1 MNKNIPL
8 VLLILIFS
16 LKAVSQVKINEY
28 SVSNSTLTPGSV
40 FLDNTGS
47 SPDWVELYNAGS
59 SAANVGGWNMSDDPN
74 DITKYAL
81 PPGTSI
87 PAGGFLRIWCS
98 GKDTPSNASGHI
110 HTNFKL
116 TQCKGDWIILM
127 NGSNLVDTL
136 RLRRTQVRHSRGR
149 TPDGSATWKVYT
161 NPTPNASNT
170 GTAYDGYAPTPLLS
184 PGAGFYGS
192 AQNIS
197 ISVPVSSGLTVYYT
211 TDGSE
216 PTTSSPVYA
225 TTPVNTAST
234 TVVRAYAVSSNA
246 NILPSFMETNT
257 YFINENINAQ
267 YGVVSLSGGS
277 NLSSLMNGTQSYPRT
292 HFEYFDNSA
301 FITETYGLSN
311 KHGNDSWAYD
321 QRGIDFETKDDYGYN
336 YALLNKFFTD
346 WKMGKSKRKEFQ
358 HVILKAAASDNFP
371 GDKPQTACH
380 MRDAFVQTY
389 SFRKGLEIDG
399 RRSKHV
405 ITFVNGKYWGIYE
418 LREAFET
425 DYTDY
430 YYKQPKDSI
439 DNLAYWG
446 SLQIRD
452 GSDTGWVNLYNYIM
466 ANPMTNA
473 AAYNYADSKLS
484 FKSLIDYMVYNSYVV
499 NSDFINWNTAWW
511 RGRALSGDKKKWR
524 YWNWDMDNVY
534 DLGENFSGIPTTG
547 MDADPCAYTNT
558 FHNAGPN
565 KGHPDILEK
574 LLTNPAFKSMYI
586 NRYADLLNTA
596 FKCDSIMDHFYY
608 FKNILTPEMPRHVA
622 KWGNGATLADWNKNM
637 DTLQSKIMQRCS
649 YIEQKIKDCY
659 NVTGPYPVAVNVL
672 PAGAGEVKLNSIWL
686 PNYIW
691 HGNYFGGVSMNF
703 EERCIDTANYTFD
716 RWEFKHHLPL
726 QALTR
731 DTVSINFT
739 QADTVIAHYI
749 KKEKK
754 PEEILKES
762 DTDVIFPTAFT
773 PNGDGNND
781 ILFPL
786 GGLHATSVA
795 IEIWNRWGQL
805 VYSSNDPTKGW
816 DGNYKGIPAQTGVY
830 GYLIKY
836 TNFEGDQKKS
846 KGNITLLR

>member
-1 MNKNIPL
+1 MIQRL
-8 VLLILIFS
+8 LTLFFLFAVLPS
-16 LKAVSQVKINEY
+16 QAQVKINEY
-28 SVSNSTLTPGSV
+28 SVSNSTLTTGSV
-40 FLDNTGS
+40 FSDNTGS

-59 SAANVGGWNMSDDPN
+59 SAANIGGWNLSDDPN
-74 DITKYAL
+74 NIVKYAF
-81 PPGTSI
+81 PSGTSI
-87 PAGGFLRIWCS
+87 PANGFLRVWCS
-98 GKDTPSNASGHI
+98 GKGDPANAAGHI

-127 NGSNLVDTL
+127 NGSTVADTL
-136 RLRRTQVRHSRGR
+136 RLRKTQVRHSRGR
-149 TPDGSATWKVYT
+149 SPDGSATWKVYT
-161 NPTPNASNT
+161 SPTPNASNT

-184 PGAGFYGS
+184 PGPGFYSGGQS
-192 AQNIS
+192 VS
-197 ISVPVSSGLTVYYT
+197 ISVPPSSGLTVYYT

-216 PTTSSPVYA
+216 PGTSSTVYGTSPVNVSA
-225 TTPVNTAST
+225 TTVL
-234 TVVRAYAVSSNA
+234 RAYAVSSNA
-246 NILPSFMETNT
+246 NVLPSFMETNT
-257 YFINENINAQ
+257 YFINESINSQ
-267 YGVVSLSGGS
+267 YGVVSISGGTKL
-277 NLSSLMNGTQSYPRT
+277 NQLMNGTQNNPPT
-292 HFEYFDNSA
+292 HFEYFDNNA

-371 GDKPQTACH
+371 GDKPQVSCH

-389 SFRKGLEIDG
+389 SFRKELEIDG

-405 ITFVNGKYWGIYE
+405 ITFVNGQYWGIYE

-430 YYKQPKDSI
+430 YYDQPKDSI
-439 DNLAYWG
+439 DNLAFWG
-446 SLQIRD
+446 GLQIRD
-452 GSDTGWVNLYNYIM
+452 GSDTGWVNLYTYVM
-466 ANPMTNA
+466 ANAMTNA
-473 AAYNYADSKLS
+473 TAYNYVDSKLN

-511 RGRALSGDKKKWR
+511 RGRAKLGDKKKWR

-547 MDADPCAYTNT
+547 MDADPCAYQNT
-558 FHNAGPN
+558 FSNAGPN

-574 LLTNPAFKSMYI
+574 LLTNPDFKAMYI

-608 FKNILTPEMPRHVA
+608 FKNILTPEMPRHIA
-622 KWGNGATLADWNKNM
+622 KWGNGSTLADWNKNM
-637 DTLQSKIMQRCS
+637 DTLQSKITQRCS

-659 NVTGPYPVAVNVL
+659 NVTGPYQVAVDVQ
-672 PAGAGEVKLNSIWL
+672 PAGKGEVKLNSIWL
-686 PNYIW
+686 PSYVW
-691 HGNYFGGVSMNF
+691 RGNYFGGVSMSF
-703 EERCIDTANYTFD
+703 EQRELDAANYEFD
-716 RWEFKHHLPL
+716 HWEFKHHTPSPST
-726 QALTR
+726 TR
-731 DTVSINFT
+731 DTVSISFT
-739 QADTVIAHYI
+739 QADTVIAHYKPKD
-749 KKEKK
+749 KKL
-754 PEEILKES
+754 EETLKES

-781 ILFPL
+781 ILFAL
-786 GGLHATSVA
+786 GGLHATSVS

-805 VYSSNDPTKGW
+805 VFSTNDLSKGW
-816 DGNYKGIPAQTGVY
+816 DGNFNGVPAHTGVY
-830 GYLIKY
+830 AYLIKF
-836 TNFEGDQKKS
+836 TTFEGDMKRS
-846 KGNITLLR
+846 KGNVTLLR